1 MAQKQFLQAI
11 LADDGEMAA
20 AVNISSFAEV
30 FVSWLL
36 FDSIHR
42 SNHQLDAP
50 SASIITSSV
59 APPRMMYQR
68 QDGIVGEGHRATLSD
83 GVPSSLA
90 ATISTSHSAAE
101 IIWTLPNGRVQ
112 FDCPL
117 SFAGLSVRNGEIT
130 SDPIFLWDPKLLGRC
145 DKV

>member
-1 MAQKQFLQAI
+1 MQAI
-11 LADDGEMAA
+11 LADDGEMAT
-20 AVNISSFAEV
+20 AVNVSSFAEV

-42 SNHQLDAP
+42 GNHQLVAS

-59 APPRMMYQR
+59 APPRMYQR
-68 QDGIVGEGHRATLSD
+68 QDGIVGEGRRATSSD

-90 ATISTSHSAAE
+90 ATITTSHGAAE

-112 FDCPL
+112 FDSPL

-130 SDPIFLWDPKLLGRC
+130 SDPIFLWDPKLLGR
-145 DKV
+145 